1 MNRADW
7 SPGAERPGWGL
18 VWKAMGEQP
27 HTDIYCDGAA
37 VPASVSEEDGAAV
50 PASVSEEH
58 SQSPHRRVIAGTAGA
73 ATAP

>member
-7 SPGAERPGWGL
+7 SPGAERLGWGL

-27 HTDIYCDGAA
+27 HTDIYC
-37 VPASVSEEDGAAV
+37 DGAAV